1 MQWIARS
8 GAKMSGLMMS
18 VADVTMSG
26 HLSRYLL
33 GPGRVYAQALHQ
45 SQDLLVDVARLEAG
59 LGTRPRN

>member
-1 MQWIARS
+1 
-8 GAKMSGLMMS
+8 MSGLMMS